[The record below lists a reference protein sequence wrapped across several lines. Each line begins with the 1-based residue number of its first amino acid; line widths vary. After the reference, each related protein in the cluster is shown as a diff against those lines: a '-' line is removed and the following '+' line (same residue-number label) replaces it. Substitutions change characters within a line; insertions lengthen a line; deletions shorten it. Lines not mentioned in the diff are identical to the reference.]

1 MNRFFRVDLT
11 EDYGKMRGMSTNAQK
26 DLTPVVPRKFRPVFF
41 MLVSCFALWG
51 LLNNMTDNLVPAFK
65 NIFTIPQ
72 EQAALVQVAFY
83 GAYAVLAIFA
93 SILIEEFSYKKGV
106 LIGLGVYIA
115 GALCYIPACIHQ
127 SFEIYF
133 IAIFVVACGC
143 SVLETTCN
151 PYVISLGPDKTA
163 VRRLNFAQAFNPV
176 GSIAGILLAQQLILS
191 NLNPATADERAAMP
205 AEQLKEIVHS
215 ELFWVCAPY
224 VGLCGIAFLIWL
236 FFLRVKDTQETTA
249 EAQQGSGSGMRVF
262 VAALFAIVPLTVLY
276 FLFPDMDKVHWV
288 LYGTLGPI
296 VYLFLVGDYRSM
308 LFSLLSQPRY
318 WCGVIA
324 QFFYVGVQIAAWTY
338 LNVYCCKEMG
348 VTPATAAS
356 YYLISLIL
364 FIVCRWIATYYMKK
378 FNPASMMS
386 LFAIAA
392 IACCAGT
399 IYLPSTVLFS
409 IGGLDFSANVLCLIA
424 MSGCMSLMFP
434 TIYGIALGGLN
445 QRDVKLGAAGLIMA
459 ILGGALIT
467 PWMAGIIGDADSCWL
482 CLTAGMDNT
491 WDTNLGTSTAAVRAS
506 FIVPAICFAVVLVYS
521 LIFRKPT
528 TSSDK

>member
-1 MNRFFRVDLT
+1 
-11 EDYGKMRGMSTNAQK
+11 MSTQTPR
-26 DLTPVVPRKFRPVFF
+26 DLTPVVPRKYRSVFF

-106 LIGLGVYIA
+106 LIGLGVYII
-115 GALCYIPACIHQ
+115 GALAYIPACIHQ

-133 IAIFVVACGC
+133 VAIFVVAAGC

-151 PYVISLGPDKTA
+151 PYVISLGPEKTA

-176 GSIAGILLAQQLILS
+176 GSICGILLAQQLILS
-191 NLNPATADERAAMP
+191 NLHPATADERAVMP
-205 AEQLKEIVHS
+205 DEQLKEIVHS

-224 VGLCGIAFLIWL
+224 VGLCAIAFLIWL
-236 FFLRVKDTQETTA
+236 FFLRTKDEHEAA
-249 EAQQGSGSGMRVF
+249 EQSPSAKSGKGGLRVLI
-262 VAALFAIVPLTVLY
+262 AALFSTVPLTALY
-276 FLFPDMDKVHWV
+276 FLFPDMDKVQWV

-296 VYLFLVGDYRSM
+296 IYLFLVGDYRNM
-308 LFSLLSQPRY
+308 LFSLLRQPRY

-338 LNVYCCKEMG
+338 LNVYCCKELG
-348 VTPATAAS
+348 VTPATAAT
-356 YYLISLIL
+356 YYLISIIL
-364 FIVCRWIATYYMKK
+364 FIVCRWVATYYMKK

-386 LFAIAA
+386 LFAIGA
-392 IACCAGT
+392 IATCAGT
-399 IYLPSTVLFS
+399 IYLPSTVLFT

-467 PWMAGIIGDADSCWL
+467 PWMAGIIGDAESCWL
-482 CLTAGMDNT
+482 CLTSAFDNT
-491 WDTNLGTSTAAVRAS
+491 WDTNLGTSHAAVRAS
-506 FIVPAICFAVVLVYS
+506 FIVPAICFAVVLLYS

>member
-1 MNRFFRVDLT
+1 MNTSEKR
-11 EDYGKMRGMSTNAQK
+11 
-26 DLTPVVPRKFRPVFF
+26 DLTPVVPRKFRSVFF

-115 GALCYIPACIHQ
+115 GALAYIPACIHQ

-133 IAIFVVACGC
+133 VAIFVVAAGC

-151 PYVISLGPDKTA
+151 PYVISLGPEKTA

-176 GSIAGILLAQQLILS
+176 GSICGILLAQQLILS

-205 AEQLKEIVHS
+205 AEQLGEIVHK

-224 VGLCGIAFLIWL
+224 VGLCAIAFLIWV
-236 FFLRVKDTQETTA
+236 FFLRTKEEQDAATEPA
-249 EAQQGSGSGMRVF
+249 EGSRKGGVRVL
-262 VAALFAIVPLTVLY
+262 VAALFAVVPLTVLY
-276 FLFPDMDKVHWV
+276 FLFPDMDKVHWI

-338 LNVYCCKEMG
+338 LNVYCCKELG

-356 YYLISLIL
+356 YYLISIVL
-364 FIVCRWIATYYMKK
+364 FIACRWVATYYMKK

-386 LFAIAA
+386 LFALAA
-392 IACCAGT
+392 IASCAGV
-399 IYLPSTVLFS
+399 IYLPSDILFTV
-409 IGGLDFSANVLCLIA
+409 GGLGFSANVLSLIA

-467 PWMAGIIGDADSCWL
+467 PWMAGIIGDAEGCWL
-482 CLTAGMDNT
+482 ALTTAFDNT
-491 WDTNLGTSTAAVRAS
+491 WDTNLGTSSAAVRAS

-521 LIFRKPT
+521 LIFRKPL

>member
-1 MNRFFRVDLT
+1 
-11 EDYGKMRGMSTNAQK
+11 MSK
-26 DLTPVVPRKFRPVFF
+26 YVKGDMTPVVPRRFRSIFF

-115 GALCYIPACIHQ
+115 GALCYIPACINQ

-151 PYVISLGPDKTA
+151 PYVISLGPDSTA

-191 NLNPATADERAAMP
+191 NLNPATADERALMP
-205 AEQLKEIVHS
+205 TEQLKEIVHN

-224 VGLCGIAFLIWL
+224 VGLCIIAFLIWM
-236 FFLRVKDTQETTA
+236 FFLRVKDTQETATEAA
-249 EAQQGSGSGMRVF
+249 ETEEPETQGNGSSVRVLI
-262 VAALFAIVPLTVLY
+262 AALFAIVPLVVLY
-276 FLFPDMDKVHWV
+276 FLFPDMNKVHWV

-296 VYLFLVGDYRSM
+296 VYLFLVGSYRSM

-338 LNVYCCKEMG
+338 LNVYCCKELG
-348 VTPATAAS
+348 VSPATAAS

-399 IYLPSTVLFS
+399 IYLPSDTLFS
-409 IGGLDFSANVLCLIA
+409 IGGLNFSANVICLIA

-482 CLTAGMDNT
+482 GLTAAFDNT
-491 WDTNLGTSTAAVRAS
+491 WDTNLGTSSAAVRAS
-506 FIVPAICFAVVLVYS
+506 FIVPAICFAVVLLYS

-528 TSSDK
+528 GSNK

>member
-1 MNRFFRVDLT
+1 
-11 EDYGKMRGMSTNAQK
+11 MSK
-26 DLTPVVPRKFRPVFF
+26 YVKGDMTPVVPRAVRSVFF

-72 EQAALVQVAFY
+72 EKAALVQVAFY

-115 GALCYIPACIHQ
+115 GALAYIPACINQ

-176 GSIAGILLAQQLILS
+176 GSICGIVLAQQLILS
-191 NLNPATADERAAMP
+191 NLNPAKADERAAMSP
-205 AEQLKEIVHS
+205 EQLKEIVHS

-224 VGLCGIAFLIWL
+224 VGLCGIAFLIWI
-236 FFLRVKDTQETTA
+236 FFLRVKETPVASDAQEQTETQGN
-249 EAQQGSGSGMRVF
+249 GSGLRVL
-262 VAALFAIVPLTVLY
+262 VAALFAIVPLVVLY
-276 FLFPDMDKVHWV
+276 FLFPGMDKVHWV

-296 VYLFLVGDYRSM
+296 VYLFLVGDYRAM

-338 LNVYCCKEMG
+338 LNVYCCKELG
-348 VTPATAAS
+348 VTPATAAT
-356 YYLISLIL
+356 YYLISLVL
-364 FIVCRWIATYYMKK
+364 FIVCRWVATYYMKK

-386 LFAIAA
+386 LFAVAA

-399 IYLPSTVLFS
+399 IYLPSEVLFS
-409 IGGLDFSANVLCLIA
+409 IGGLGFSANVLCLIA

-467 PWMAGIIGDADSCWL
+467 PWMASILGDSESCWL
-482 CLTAGMDNT
+482 ALTAGMDNT
-491 WDTNLGTSTAAVRAS
+491 WDTNLGTSSAAVRAS
-506 FIVPAICFAVVLVYS
+506 FIVPAICFAVVLLYS

-528 TSSDK
+528 TSSDNK

>member
-1 MNRFFRVDLT
+1 
-11 EDYGKMRGMSTNAQK
+11 MSTSEK
-26 DLTPVVPRKFRPVFF
+26 RDLTPVVPRKYRSVFF

-106 LIGLGVYIA
+106 LIGLGVYIL
-115 GALCYIPACIHQ
+115 GALCYIPACVQQ

-151 PYVISLGPDKTA
+151 PYVISLGPEKTA

-176 GSIAGILLAQQLILS
+176 GSICGILLAQQLILS
-191 NLNPATADERAAMP
+191 HLNPATAEQRAQMP
-205 AEQLKEIVHS
+205 AEQLKEIVDG

-224 VGLCGIAFLIWL
+224 VGLCGVAFLIWL
-236 FFLRVKDTQETTA
+236 FFLRVKETQPA
-249 EAQQGSGSGMRVF
+249 AGADVAQTRDELMGGGSSMRVL
-262 VAALFAIVPLTVLY
+262 VAALFAVVPLVVLY
-276 FLFPDMDKVHWV
+276 ILFPEMDKVHWV

-296 VYLFLVGDYRSM
+296 VYLFLIGDYRAM
-308 LFSLLSQPRY
+308 LFSLLRQPRY

-338 LNVYCCKEMG
+338 LNVYCCKELG

-364 FIVCRWIATYYMKK
+364 FIVCRWVATYYMKK
-378 FNPASMMS
+378 FNPAGMMS
-386 LFAIAA
+386 LFAVAA
-392 IACCAGT
+392 IACCAGV
-399 IYLPSTVLFS
+399 IYLPSDILFS
-409 IGGLDFSANVLCLIA
+409 IGGLGFSANIICLIA

-467 PWMAGIIGDADSCWL
+467 PWMAGILGDAESCWL
-482 CLTAGMDNT
+482 VLTSAFDGT
-491 WDTNLGTSTAAVRAS
+491 WDTNLGTSSAAVRAS
-506 FIVPAICFAVVLVYS
+506 FIVPAICFAVVLLYS
-521 LIFRKPT
+521 LIFRRPA
-528 TSSDK
+528 TSSK

>member
-1 MNRFFRVDLT
+1 MAEQSAILYN
-11 EDYGKMRGMSTNAQK
+11 MSKYAK
-26 DLTPVVPRKFRPVFF
+26 GDMTPVVPRKVRSVFF

-115 GALCYIPACIHQ
+115 GALAYIPACINQ

-133 IAIFVVACGC
+133 VAIFVVACGC

-151 PYVISLGPDKTA
+151 PYVISLGPEKTA

-176 GSIAGILLAQQLILS
+176 GSICGILLAQQLILK

-205 AEQLKEIVHS
+205 TEQLQEIVHN

-224 VGLCGIAFLIWL
+224 VGLCAIAFLIWI
-236 FFLRVKDTQETTA
+236 FFLRTKEEQQDTA
-249 EAQQGSGSGMRVF
+249 EMPAENKANGGLRVL
-262 VAALFAIVPLTVLY
+262 VAALFAIVPLVVLY

-296 VYLFLVGDYRSM
+296 TYLFIVKDYRAM

-338 LNVYCCKEMG
+338 LNVYCCKELG
-348 VTPATAAS
+348 VTPATAAT
-356 YYLISLIL
+356 YYLISIIL

-386 LFAIAA
+386 LFAVAA
-392 IACCAGT
+392 IVTCAGV
-399 IYLPSTVLFS
+399 IYLPSDILFS
-409 IGGLDFSANVLCLIA
+409 IGGLGFSANILCLIA

-434 TIYGIALGGLN
+434 TIYGIALGGLS

-467 PWMAGIIGDADSCWL
+467 PWMAGIIGDAESCWL
-482 CLTAGMDNT
+482 GLTAAFDNT
-491 WDTNLGTSTAAVRAS
+491 WDTNLGTSSAAVRAS
-506 FIVPAICFAVVLVYS
+506 FIVPAICFAVVLLYS
-521 LIFRKPT
+521 LIFRKAT

>member
-1 MNRFFRVDLT
+1 
-11 EDYGKMRGMSTNAQK
+11 MSKYVKGDAT
-26 DLTPVVPRKFRPVFF
+26 TVVPRQFRSIFF

-72 EQAALVQVAFY
+72 EKAALVQVAFY

-106 LIGLGVYIA
+106 LIGLGVYIL

-151 PYVISLGPDKTA
+151 PYVISLGPDATA

-191 NLNPATADERAAMP
+191 NLNPATADERATMP
-205 AEQLKEIVHS
+205 AEQLSEIVHN

-236 FFLRVKDTQETTA
+236 FFLRAKDTPATTGAADAQA
-249 EAQQGSGSGMRVF
+249 EGKGSGLRVLI
-262 VAALFAIVPLTVLY
+262 AAIFAIVPLTALY
-276 FLFPDMDKVHWV
+276 FIFPDMDKVHWV

-296 VYLFLVGDYRSM
+296 IYLFLVGDYRSM

-338 LNVYCCKEMG
+338 LNVYCCKELG
-348 VTPATAAS
+348 VTPATAAT

-364 FIVCRWIATYYMKK
+364 FIVCRWVATYYMKK
-378 FNPASMMS
+378 FNPAGMMS
-386 LFAIAA
+386 LFALGA

-399 IYLPSTVLFS
+399 IYLPSDIIFT
-409 IGGLDFSANVLCLIA
+409 IGGLGFSANVLCLIA

-467 PWMAGIIGDADSCWL
+467 PWMAGIIGDAESCWL
-482 CLTAGMDNT
+482 GLTAAFDNT
-491 WDTNLGTSTAAVRAS
+491 WDTNLGTSSAAVRAS
-506 FIVPAICFAVVLVYS
+506 FIVPAICFAVVLLYS

-528 TSSDK
+528 TPSSK

>member
-1 MNRFFRVDLT
+1 
-11 EDYGKMRGMSTNAQK
+11 MSTSEK
-26 DLTPVVPRKFRPVFF
+26 RDLTPVVPRKFRSVFF

-106 LIGLGVYIA
+106 LIGLGVYIV
-115 GALCYIPACIHQ
+115 GALAYIPACINQ

-133 IAIFVVACGC
+133 VAIFVVAAGC

-151 PYVISLGPDKTA
+151 PYVISLGPEKTA

-176 GSIAGILLAQQLILS
+176 GSICGILLAQQLILS

-205 AEQLKEIVHS
+205 AEQLSEIVHK

-224 VGLCGIAFLIWL
+224 VGLCAIAFLIWL
-236 FFLRVKDTQETTA
+236 FFLRAKEEQDTTSAAPA
-249 EAQQGSGSGMRVF
+249 EGSRKGGVRVL
-262 VAALFAIVPLTVLY
+262 VAALFAVVPLTVLY
-276 FLFPDMDKVHWV
+276 FLFPDMDKVHWI

-338 LNVYCCKEMG
+338 LNVYCCKELG
-348 VTPATAAS
+348 VTPATAAT
-356 YYLISLIL
+356 YYLISIVL
-364 FIVCRWIATYYMKK
+364 FIVCRWVATYYMKK

-386 LFAIAA
+386 LFALAA
-392 IACCAGT
+392 IASCVGV
-399 IYLPSTVLFS
+399 IYLPSDILFTV
-409 IGGLDFSANVLCLIA
+409 GGLGFSANVLSLIA

-467 PWMAGIIGDADSCWL
+467 PWMAGIIGDAEGCWL
-482 CLTAGMDNT
+482 ALTTAFDNT
-491 WDTNLGTSTAAVRAS
+491 WDTNLGTSSAAVRAS

-521 LIFRKPT
+521 LIFRKPL

>member
-1 MNRFFRVDLT
+1 
-11 EDYGKMRGMSTNAQK
+11 MSK
-26 DLTPVVPRKFRPVFF
+26 YVKGDMTPVVPRAVRSVFF

-72 EQAALVQVAFY
+72 EKAALVQVAFY

-115 GALCYIPACIHQ
+115 GALAYIPACINQ

-176 GSIAGILLAQQLILS
+176 GSICGIVLAQQLILS

-205 AEQLKEIVHS
+205 ADQLKEIVHS

-224 VGLCGIAFLIWL
+224 VGLCGIAFLIWI
-236 FFLRVKDTQETTA
+236 FFLRVKETPVASDAQGQTETQGN
-249 EAQQGSGSGMRVF
+249 GSGLRVL
-262 VAALFAIVPLTVLY
+262 VAALFAIVPLVVLY

-296 VYLFLVGDYRSM
+296 VYLFLVGDYRAM

-338 LNVYCCKEMG
+338 LNVYCCKELG

-356 YYLISLIL
+356 YYLISLVL

-386 LFAIAA
+386 LFAVAA

-399 IYLPSTVLFS
+399 IYLPSDVLFS
-409 IGGLDFSANVLCLIA
+409 IGGLGFSANVLCLIA

-467 PWMAGIIGDADSCWL
+467 PWMAGILGDSESCWL
-482 CLTAGMDNT
+482 ALTAGMDNT
-491 WDTNLGTSTAAVRAS
+491 WDTNLGTSSAAVRAS
-506 FIVPAICFAVVLVYS
+506 FIVPAICFAVVLLYS

-528 TSSDK
+528 TSSDNK